1 MKKGID
7 RYNQFL
13 DVRSLINV
21 RQTVSSLV
29 NFLLSD
35 TERRLM
41 LLRRKGNVIN
51 PSSEEDSS
59 FDESIF
65 RDDAVSQ
72 NWFLK
77 MKKEDL
83 KLYKSNISSR
93 MYERVLFSNKPSDF
107 REIEGTLG

>member
-1 MKKGID
+1 MKQGVD
-7 RYNQFL
+7 RYNKFL

-29 NFLLSD
+29 SFLLSD

-41 LLRRKGNVIN
+41 LLRRKGSVIN
-51 PSSEEDSS
+51 PSSVEESS
-59 FDESIF
+59 FDEAIF

-72 NWFLK
+72 NWFLQ

-93 MYERVLFSNKPSDF
+93 MY
-107 REIEGTLG
+107 

>member
-1 MKKGID
+1 
-7 RYNQFL
+7 
-13 DVRSLINV
+13 
-21 RQTVSSLV
+21 
-29 NFLLSD
+29 
-35 TERRLM
+35 M
-41 LLRRKGNVIN
+41 LLRRKGTVIN

-72 NWFLK
+72 NWFLQ

-93 MYERVLFSNKPSDF
+93 LY
-107 REIEGTLG
+107 